1 MSDRKSKLIYSVENK
16 LTPKPLEPI
25 DGDEE
30 LGVVEERKD
39 LGEIVERAEI

>member
-1 MSDRKSKLIYSVENK
+1 MGAKKSRVQYTVSKK

-30 LGVVEERKD
+30 LGMIEERSD
-39 LGEIVERAEI
+39 LGEIEEKAEI